1 MKSRAISSTQRGP
14 SGSDGSPGLRSAR
27 SSQASKSCSARI
39 ITALSL
45 LLFAAVALAQAERP
59 NGILL
64 IAKPELSDRNF
75 SRSVVLVTQASDG
88 GTVGVIL
95 NRPLGRTHSSGAPIF
110 FGGPVMQEVI
120 VALFRSERAPPA
132 PAFHVLKGVYLSMHP
147 GNVDPL
153 LEGRGAGRVYMGF
166 SGWAPGQL
174 ESEMQRD
181 GWYVLP
187 ASEAIIFRDD
197 TAGMWDE
204 LVAKA
209 RGGRVENR
217 PTIPQPQRK
226 TSN

>member
-1 MKSRAISSTQRGP
+1 M
-14 SGSDGSPGLRSAR
+14 SDSIACWIL
-27 SSQASKSCSARI
+27 
-39 ITALSL
+39 ALSL
-45 LLFAAVALAQAERP
+45 LAAPAWAQQAERP

-64 IAKPELSDRNF
+64 IAKEDLRDPNF
-75 SRSVVLVTQASDG
+75 SRTVVLVTQASDG

-95 NRPLGRTHSSGAPIF
+95 NRPIGRTHASGAPIF

-120 VALFRSERAPPA
+120 VALFRSERTPAA

-153 LEGRGAGRVYMGF
+153 LEGADAARYRLYMGF

-187 ASEAIIFRDD
+187 ASEALLFRAD
-197 TAGMWDE
+197 TAGMWEE
-204 LVAKA
+204 LVEKA
-209 RGGRVENR
+209 RGSRTDSR
-217 PTIPQPQRK
+217 IIPQLAMSK
-226 TSN
+226 

>member
-1 MKSRAISSTQRGP
+1 MRAI
-14 SGSDGSPGLRSAR
+14 
-27 SSQASKSCSARI
+27 
-39 ITALSL
+39 
-45 LLFAAVALAQAERP
+45 ALAALWLLAAPGWAQQAERP

-64 IAKPELSDRNF
+64 IAKPDLRDPNF
-75 SRSVVLVTQASDG
+75 GRTVVLVTQASDG

-95 NRPLGRTHSSGAPIF
+95 NRPIGRTHASGAPIF

-120 VALFRSERAPPA
+120 VALFRSERTPAA

-153 LEGRGAGRVYMGF
+153 LEGGDARRYRLYMGF

-187 ASEAIIFRDD
+187 ASEGIIFRAD

-204 LVAKA
+204 LVEKA
-209 RGGRVENR
+209 RGGRTENR
-217 PTIPQPQRK
+217 TIPQRK

>member
-1 MKSRAISSTQRGP
+1 VIRCWI
-14 SGSDGSPGLRSAR
+14 L
-27 SSQASKSCSARI
+27 
-39 ITALSL
+39 ALSL
-45 LLFAAVALAQAERP
+45 LAAAASAQQAERP
-59 NGILL
+59 NGLLL
-64 IAKPELSDRNF
+64 IAKPQLSDPNF
-75 SRSVVLVTQASDG
+75 GRSVVLVTQASDG

-120 VALFRSERAPPA
+120 VALFHSEQTPGA

-153 LEGRGAGRVYMGF
+153 LEGRGGGRHRVYMGF

-174 ESEMQRD
+174 DSEMQRD

-187 ASEAIIFRDD
+187 ASEEILFRAD

-204 LVAKA
+204 LVSKV
-209 RGGRVENR
+209 RGKRAENR
-217 PTIPQPQRK
+217 PTIPQSQRK